1 MSGRGA
7 RTRKV
12 LLAAAFAA
20 VAVALSVLVPSEEFQ
35 QRPYVLQAPELGARV
50 DARMFSVTVLDTRL
64 ADRVQ
69 TPEWTGD
76 TPGVWLVVDIEF
88 ERTLER
94 GSITGSFRIGD
105 TEYLL
110 SARPD
115 LASIDGGGAS
125 SMPGLP
131 WTGSMLVE
139 LPLSAL
145 EDPAAGAAV
154 IRFAVSADPRLDG
167 VVDYTIDLGSIDR
180 ESSVTLFEPER
191 APA

>member
-1 MSGRGA
+1 MTGGEARG
-7 RTRKV
+7 RKV
-12 LLAAAFAA
+12 ALTAAFAA
-20 VAVALSVLVPSEEFQ
+20 IAVALSTLVPTEEFQ
-35 QRPYVLQAPELGARV
+35 LRPYVVQAPALGTRV
-50 DARMFSVTVLDTRL
+50 DARTFSVTVLDARL

-76 TPGVWLVVDIEF
+76 TTGVWLVVDIEF
-88 ERTLER
+88 ERTLDR
-94 GSITGSFRIGD
+94 GSLTGSFRIGD
-105 TEYLL
+105 TDYLL

-115 LASIDGGGAS
+115 LASIDGGAS

-145 EDPAAGAAV
+145 DDSAAGAAV
-154 IRFAVSADPRLDG
+154 IRFATSTDPRLDA

-180 ESSVTLFEPER
+180 EASLTLFEPER
-191 APA
+191 SPA